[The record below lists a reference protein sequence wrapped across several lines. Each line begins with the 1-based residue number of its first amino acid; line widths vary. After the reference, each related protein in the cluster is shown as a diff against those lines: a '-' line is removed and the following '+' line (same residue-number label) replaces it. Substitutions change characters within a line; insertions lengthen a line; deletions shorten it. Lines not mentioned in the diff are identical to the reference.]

1 MATLQ
6 PKIRQLDS
14 QLQRLRESTGVTE
27 VRQCGFVA
35 GIEMADA
42 ETAGEVCRRARDHG
56 LLTRNIRETIA
67 LLPPLCT
74 TEQQLQRTVAAL
86 SSAMEKIEMEGRAL
100 SRPGRHGTRPS
111 MSRL

>member
-1 MATLQ
+1 
-6 PKIRQLDS
+6 
-14 QLQRLRESTGVTE
+14 
-27 VRQCGFVA
+27 
-35 GIEMADA
+35 MADA
-42 ETAGEVCRRARDHG
+42 ETADEVCRRARDHG

-74 TEQQLQRTVAAL
+74 TDEQLERAVSAL

-100 SRPGRHGTRPS
+100 SHPGRHGGRPS